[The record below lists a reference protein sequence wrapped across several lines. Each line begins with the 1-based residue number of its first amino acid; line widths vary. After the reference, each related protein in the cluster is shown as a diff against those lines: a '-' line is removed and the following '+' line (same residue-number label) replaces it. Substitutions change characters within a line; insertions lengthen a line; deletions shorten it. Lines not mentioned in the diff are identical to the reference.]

1 MRSLN
6 ARITLSAA
14 VVLAAFV
21 ILSALTLDKTFRD
34 SARNAREERLLA
46 QIYLLMAAAEVDDD
60 GVLQISSRATEP
72 RLDLPDS
79 GLYASIVDGGGAIA
93 WKSRSSLSVD
103 LPATPALAAGQQ
115 SFSRTSRDRRRYL
128 QKSYGIDWNTG
139 TSSHPFTFTVIEDSG
154 AYEEQL
160 GLYRRSLW
168 AWLATMA
175 VLLLV
180 SQWAALRWGLAPLRK
195 VSDELNRLEQGE
207 QQQITGHYPNEVQR
221 LADNLNAVLSHE
233 RKQQQRYRDALAD
246 LAHSLKTP
254 LAVVRGTARQHFSG
268 DAKAIEEQIE
278 QMDRIIGYHLQ
289 RAAASGRGTIGAPVA
304 LRPAAE
310 RVVAAV
316 RKVYSDK
323 LLDVRVD
330 IADDLRF
337 RGDEG
342 DLTEVLGNLV
352 ENACKWCRGTVRISA
367 SSGNGYLRLGFEDDG
382 PGINDRDVAR
392 VFARGARADESVPG
406 HGIGLSVVREIV
418 RAYGGNVRIA
428 KSALGGALV
437 ELQLPAN

>member
-6 ARITLSAA
+6 ARITVSAA

-21 ILSALTLDKTFRD
+21 ILSAFTLDRTFRD

-46 QIYLLMAAAEVDDD
+46 QIYLLMAAAEVDSN
-60 GVLQISSRATEP
+60 GVLRISSRATEP

-79 GLYASIVDGGGAIA
+79 GLYASIVDGDGAIV
-93 WKSRSSLSVD
+93 WKSRSGLSVD
-103 LPATPALAAGQQ
+103 LPDTPTLAAGLQ
-115 SFSRTSRDRRRYL
+115 SFSRASHDGRRYL
-128 QKSYGIDWNTG
+128 QKSYGIAWSTG
-139 TSSHPFTFTVIEDSG
+139 TSSYPFTFNVTEDSG

-168 AWLATMA
+168 TWLATMA
-175 VLLLV
+175 VLLLI
-180 SQWAALRWGLAPLRK
+180 SQWLALRWGLAPLRK
-195 VSDELNRLEQGE
+195 VSDELNHLEQGK
-207 QQQITGHYPNEVQR
+207 QQQITGHYPREVQR

-254 LAVVRGTARQHFSG
+254 LAVVRGTARGHLSDSAQ
-268 DAKAIEEQIE
+268 AIEEQIE

-289 RAAASGRGTIGAPVA
+289 RAAASGRGTLGTPVA
-304 LRPAAE
+304 LHPATE
-310 RVVAAV
+310 RIVAALK
-316 RKVYSDK
+316 KVYSDK
-323 LLDVRVD
+323 LLDVDLD

-352 ENACKWCRGTVRISA
+352 DNACKWCRGRVRISA
-367 SSGNGYLRLGFEDDG
+367 SGGNGHLWLRFEDDG
-382 PGINDRDVAR
+382 PGINEDDVAR

-418 RAYGGNVRIA
+418 HAYGGKVRIA
-428 KSALGGALV
+428 KSALGGAMV
-437 ELQLPAN
+437 ELQLPAY

>member
-14 VVLAAFV
+14 VVLTAFV
-21 ILSALTLDKTFRD
+21 ILSAFTLDKTFRD

-46 QIYLLMAAAEVDDD
+46 QIYLLMAAAEVDND
-60 GVLQISSRATEP
+60 GVLKIANRATEP

-79 GLYASIVDGGGAIA
+79 GLYASIVDGDGTTV
-93 WKSRSSLSVD
+93 WQSRSSLSVD
-103 LPATPALAAGQQ
+103 LPATPTLAAGEQT
-115 SFSRTSRDRRRYL
+115 FSRASRDARRYL
-128 QKSYGIDWNTG
+128 QKSYGIDWSTG
-139 TSSHPFTFTVIEDSG
+139 TSSHPFTFNVIEDSA

-168 AWLATMA
+168 TWLATMA
-175 VLLLV
+175 VLLLI

-207 QQQITGHYPNEVQR
+207 QQQISGRYPSEVQR

-254 LAVVRGTARQHFSG
+254 LAVVRGAAREHGSNAGQT
-268 DAKAIEEQIE
+268 IEDQIE
-278 QMDRIIGYHLQ
+278 QMDRIVQYHLQ
-289 RAAASGRGTIGAPVA
+289 RAAASGRNMLGTPVA
-304 LRPAAE
+304 LRPATE
-310 RVVAAV
+310 RIVAAV
-316 RKVYSDK
+316 RKVYRDK
-323 LLDVRVD
+323 LLDVVVD
-330 IADDLRF
+330 IAADLRF

-352 ENACKWCRGTVRISA
+352 DNACKWCRGTVRISA
-367 SSGNGYLRLGFEDDG
+367 RNDNGCLRLRFEDDG
-382 PGINDRDVAR
+382 PGIGDGDVAH
-392 VFARGARADESVPG
+392 VFGRGARADESVPG

-418 RAYGGNVRIA
+418 HAYGGEVKIA
-428 KSALGGALV
+428 KSDLGGARV
-437 ELQLPAN
+437 EVEIPAN